1 MPNREVGEHKNGGS
15 TDRLLGELVAEVRA
29 VKHTANGASQKIDA
43 VAGKVDALAIVVA
56 NQGHMQEDVNELKDT
71 VKDLVADK
79 LRREGAIG
87 LFDWICRHWPF
98 PVISAALA
106 VWIAWA
112 NGKFHL

>member
-29 VKHTANGASQKIDA
+29 VKHTA
-43 VAGKVDALAIVVA
+43 
-56 NQGHMQEDVNELKDT
+56 
-71 VKDLVADK
+71 
-79 LRREGAIG
+79 
-87 LFDWICRHWPF
+87 WPF